1 MPMKCSTVYL
11 ANLTLYDFLRLMKRI
26 SVKHAFTVPI
36 TYLDTV
42 TNCYLLA
49 FNYLIIVQ
57 QCLTNLI
64 IQSYVMLFPQIIQ
77 LKYLSFSKTL
87 RETLYQ
93 KLDHDHN
100 ETDYQ
105 MRLLTDELSDALIPQ
120 DIAINDIMALKT
132 TGDGNCLF
140 HAASLALTGM

>member
-1 MPMKCSTVYL
+1 MSYEFDYTEL
-11 ANLTLYDFLRLMKRI
+11 RDIISANNTTEV
-26 SVKHAFTVPI
+26 SE
-36 TYLDTV
+36 
-42 TNCYLLA
+42 
-49 FNYLIIVQ
+49 
-57 QCLTNLI
+57 
-64 IQSYVMLFPQIIQ
+64 FP
-77 LKYLSFSKTL
+77 KTL

-132 TGDGNCLF
+132 TGDGYCLF